1 MGEIINQLQQVS
13 EGLLWISESE
23 YPFEVYWW
31 EQNSITPEK
40 LLQLTNHPPDL
51 PVKIIGIDQ
60 FFKRAITPTDWH
72 NQKERTT
79 IKRYQTLVDTLKIY
93 LSDIQVYRVGEVEV
107 DIYIVGSTKLG
118 NLVGLYTKS
127 VET

>member
-60 FFKRAITPTDWH
+60 FFKRVITPTDWH